1 MKKIVITTVSSLF
14 ITTLLLSANQEVNS
28 IDQNIESTTQL
39 KGLYLGAALSTV
51 SVRDSNV
58 DLNFFSEEIAQDRL
72 GNLTL
77 VAGYTFN
84 EFFSTE
90 LRYTIQAFNEQIID
104 MSGISLLAKPQ
115 YTIYNQTKLYAL
127 LGFGNNSIDG
137 TKSDIVE
144 IDESSFQWGLGI
156 NYDINENISIY
167 ADYLD
172 LGSEQEGIYYNN
184 ANEVSTDALTLGVN
198 YNF

>member
-1 MKKIVITTVSSLF
+1 MKSLLFTATTSLLL
-14 ITTLLLSANQEVNS
+14 TTLSLSANQQIESVEQ
-28 IDQNIESTTQL
+28 DIESTTQL
-39 KGLYLGAALSTV
+39 NGLYLGAALSTV

-58 DLNFFSEEIAQDRL
+58 DLNFFSDEIAQDRL

-90 LRYTIQAFNEQIID
+90 LRYTTMVLDDQIVD

-115 YTIYNQTKLYAL
+115 YTIYDQTKIYAL
-127 LGFGNNSIDG
+127 LGFGSNSIDG
-137 TKSDIVE
+137 TRSDIVE
-144 IDESSFQWGLGI
+144 VDESSFQWGLGI
-156 NYDINENISIY
+156 SYDINNNISIY
-167 ADYLD
+167 ADYLN
-172 LGSEQEGIYYNN
+172 LGTELEGVFYNN
-184 ANEVSTDALTLGVN
+184 ANEISVDALTIGVN

>member
-14 ITTLLLSANQEVNS
+14 ITTLLLSANQEVDS
-28 IDQNIESTTQL
+28 VDENIESTTQL
-39 KGLYLGAALSTV
+39 KGLYLGTALSTV

-77 VAGYTFN
+77 VAGYEFN
-84 EFFSTE
+84 EYFSTE
-90 LRYTIQAFNEQIID
+90 LRYTTRIVDDNIVD

-115 YTIYNQTKLYAL
+115 YTIYDQTKIYAL
-127 LGFGNNSIDG
+127 LGFGSNSIDG
-137 TKSDIVE
+137 TRSDIVE
-144 IDESSFQWGLGI
+144 VDESSFQWGLGI
-156 NYDINENISIY
+156 SYDINNNISIY
-167 ADYLD
+167 ADYLN
-172 LGSEQEGIYYNN
+172 LGTELEGVFYNN
-184 ANEVSTDALTLGVN
+184 ANEISVDALTIGVN

>member
-77 VAGYTFN
+77 VAGYEFN
-84 EFFSTE
+84 EYFSTE
-90 LRYTIQAFNEQIID
+90 LRYTTRIVDDNIVD

-115 YTIYNQTKLYAL
+115 YTIYDQTKIYAL
-127 LGFGNNSIDG
+127 LGFGSNSIDG
-137 TKSDIVE
+137 TRSDIVE
-144 IDESSFQWGLGI
+144 VDESSFQWGLGI
-156 NYDINENISIY
+156 SYDINNNISIY
-167 ADYLD
+167 ADYLN
-172 LGSEQEGIYYNN
+172 LGTELEGVFYNN
-184 ANEVSTDALTLGVN
+184 ANEISVDALTIGVN